1 MKNPGLF
8 KLVTTFFKDYLGGQR
23 NVSPHTALAY
33 RDGIKLLLKYASL
46 KGSRPVSKLDI
57 CDLTP
62 ALILGFLDYL
72 ESERK
77 NSIRTRNNRLAM
89 IHTFFSYIIGE
100 EPLSAE
106 LGARI
111 LQIPFKKDV
120 HPALGYLNAE
130 ETKNILE
137 SIDRTTV
144 AGRRDYLLLA
154 LLYDSGARVQEV
166 LDLKPCDL
174 RFGSPPHAQLTGKG
188 RKTRLCP
195 LLPQTLR
202 LVEGFLKESHRSQDD
217 TEPLF
222 QNLQGKKL
230 SRHGVRYILLKYV
243 CLAMKACTDLR
254 KRAISP
260 HTLRH
265 SKAVH
270 LLQSGIPLVTIKDI
284 LGHADVRTTQIYV
297 ATDLEA
303 RRKALQ
309 DSKSPAV
316 YRKEPK
322 IDADILDW
330 LEKL

>member
-8 KLVTTFFKDYLGGQR
+8 KLVTTFFTDYLGSQR
-23 NVSPHTALAY
+23 NVSPHTAMAY
-33 RDGIKLLLKYASL
+33 RDGMKLLLKYASIKAGRTVPRL
-46 KGSRPVSKLDI
+46 EV

-62 ALILGFLDYL
+62 ALVFGFLDYL
-72 ESERK
+72 ENERK
-77 NSIRTRNNRLAM
+77 NSIRTRNSRLAM
-89 IHTFFSYIIGE
+89 IHSFFSYIIGE
-100 EPLSAE
+100 DPLSAE
-106 LGARI
+106 LGQRI
-111 LQIPFKKDV
+111 LRIPFKKNV
-120 HPALGYLNAE
+120 HPALGYLNAD

-137 SIDRTTV
+137 SVDRTTA

-166 LDLKPCDL
+166 LDLRPCDF

-188 RKTRLCP
+188 RKIRLCP
-195 LLPQTLR
+195 LMPQTLR
-202 LVEGFLKESHRSQDD
+202 LVDGFLKERHRLQDD
-217 TEPLF
+217 NEPLF
-222 QNLQGKKL
+222 QNRQGQKI

-243 CLAMKACTDLR
+243 CLATEACSTLKNR
-254 KRAISP
+254 TISP

-270 LLQSGIPLVTIKDI
+270 LLQSGIPLVTIKDF

-303 RRKALQ
+303 KRKALQ
-309 DSKSPAV
+309 DSKSPTI
-316 YRKEPK
+316 YRKAPK

-330 LEKL
+330 LEKM